1 MSSLQVSLL
10 CDFSMTLPV
19 FKHAIK
25 RDRQT
30 ESCSTSSF
38 ELASSS
44 ATCQLR
50 HSYQNCSAPDMLFDS
65 RMCFINV
72 IIMCLTNN
80 MFDYN
85 LKASGLCCKELLCKE
100 LFFCLRMLVLNTS
113 FLCLQLQKALVQSD
127 LNFLTSRQC
136 TQKIPRV
143 FSNLNASR
151 WHWSSSRRDA
161 SSLQYDFGT

>member
-1 MSSLQVSLL
+1 
-10 CDFSMTLPV
+10 MTLPV

-50 HSYQNCSAPDMLFDS
+50 HSYKVQNCSAPDMLFDS
-65 RMCFINV
+65 RMCFT
-72 IIMCLTNN
+72 IMCLTKN

-85 LKASGLCCKELLCKE
+85 LKAS
-100 LFFCLRMLVLNTS
+100 
-113 FLCLQLQKALVQSD
+113 FLCLQLQNALVQSAV
-127 LNFLTSRQC
+127 NFLTSRQC
-136 TQKIPRV
+136 THAIPRV
-143 FSNLNASR
+143 LSNLNASR

>member
-1 MSSLQVSLL
+1 
-10 CDFSMTLPV
+10 MTLPV

-25 RDRQT
+25 RGRQT

-44 ATCQLR
+44 AACQLR
-50 HSYQNCSAPDMLFDS
+50 HSYKVQNCSAPDMLFDS
-65 RMCFINV
+65 RMCFTT
-72 IIMCLTNN
+72 MCLTKN
-80 MFDYN
+80 MFDYK

-113 FLCLQLQKALVQSD
+113 FLCLELQKALVQSD
-127 LNFLTSRQC
+127 VNFLTSRQC
-136 TQKIPRV
+136 THKIPRV